1 MYENID
7 SIAANPPIQPL
18 IARLFLVSF
27 TNFISEVAKLVA
39 LVRRDHLAHH
49 KLQIT
54 FS

>member
-27 TNFISEVAKLVA
+27 TNFISEVVKLVV
-39 LVRRDHLAHH
+39 LVLLLLVYQN
-49 KLQIT
+49 KLLT

>member
-18 IARLFLVSF
+18 IVRLLFVSF
-27 TNFISEVAKLVA
+27 TNFISEAVELVV
-39 LVRRDHLAHH
+39 LVRRDHPVHR
-49 KLQIT
+49 KLLLT